1 MTNQPYDHTTTRP
14 ETDVPPWY
22 VIQTRPRR
30 ELLVASQLERADV
43 TNFLPEVLQQRATGT
58 QPLPLFPGY
67 LFVQVDLRSSA
78 AGRLIH
84 TPGVIRLVGSDRQ
97 PTPVAATTVEALQ
110 ARVAQVNAKGGL
122 APHNF
127 QVGDA
132 LIFTAGPLQGL
143 EAIFIG
149 PLTPSQR
156 VQVLLHFLGQQQ
168 QVEVDVRLLEKN
180 SNPRQPQGAHP
191 PRRSRGKGRPL
202 AAAQTGAHPGAVHAQ
217 RDH

>member
-1 MTNQPYDHTTTRP
+1 MSTQLTNQPIL
-14 ETDVPPWY
+14 PWY
-22 VIQTRPRR
+22 VLQTRPRR
-30 ELLVASQLERADV
+30 ELLVASQLDRDAI
-43 TNFLPEVLQQRATGT
+43 THFLPEVLQQRAQRT

-67 LFVQVDLRSSA
+67 LFVQLDLQSSA

-97 PTPVAATTVEALQ
+97 PTAVAASIVETLQ
-110 ARVAQVNAKGGL
+110 DRVAQVNAQGGL
-122 APHNF
+122 APHSF
-127 QVGDA
+127 QVGDD

-143 EAIFIG
+143 EAVFIG

-168 QVEVDVRLLEKN
+168 EVEVDVRLVERN
-180 SNPRQPQGAHP
+180 SNPRQQQSPHP

-202 AAAQTGAHPGAVHAQ
+202 APDTRSGASASATL
-217 RDH
+217 